1 MLSSSILL
9 FSILFSMA
17 SATGH
22 LRLELT
28 ASNDFSLQLRTNLNF
43 KTIRMIMG
51 NTRVTSFHPKTD
63 DQPFLEVDFSKRG
76 SSVFLRHVY
85 EMRSPGEVT
94 RQTFVL
100 DEIVLL
106 VSSKFECDAGFIGE
120 RCQEKSTST
129 STTTTTLAPTT
140 TIPTTSTVRVPPQ
153 RQDQDHHQSSTTN
166 FFLCSTL
173 VIVIIV
179 LLILILIVFLAM
191 RPRHQHI
198 YIQQQQPDTPVKSYK
213 IVLEDSGYQSSPES
227 IRYTSSPTKF
237 VTITL

>member
-1 MLSSSILL
+1 MLSTILL
-9 FSILFSMA
+9 SSILFSMA

-28 ASNDFSLQLRTNLNF
+28 ASNDFYLELRTNFNS
-43 KTIRMIMG
+43 KTMRMIMG
-51 NTRVTSFHPKTD
+51 STRVTGFHPKID
-63 DQPFLEVDFSKRG
+63 EPSLEVSFSKSG
-76 SSVFLRHVY
+76 ASILRHVY

-106 VSSKFECDAGFIGE
+106 VSSKFECDDGFIGE
-120 RCQEKSTST
+120 TCQEI
-129 STTTTTLAPTT
+129 STTSTTTLAPTPT
-140 TIPTTSTVRVPPQ
+140 TPVPTSTVRVPPQ
-153 RQDQDHHQSSTTN
+153 RQVQVQENQPPTN

-173 VIVIIV
+173 IIVIIV

-191 RPRHQHI
+191 RPRQQRI
-198 YIQQQQPDTPVKSYK
+198 YIHPQPGTPVKSCK
-213 IVLEDSGYQSSPES
+213 IILEDSGYQSPES
-227 IRYTSSPTKF
+227 SRYTASPTRS